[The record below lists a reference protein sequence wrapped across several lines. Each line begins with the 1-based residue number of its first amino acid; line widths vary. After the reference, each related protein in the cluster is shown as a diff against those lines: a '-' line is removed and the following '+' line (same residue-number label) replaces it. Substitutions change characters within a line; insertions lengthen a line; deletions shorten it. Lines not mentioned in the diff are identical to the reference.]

1 VIVEFS
7 AAPIRGCANFFM
19 LRGLRSEL
27 DKNLIE
33 HVEGTNRKSRDFL
46 IVVVESRSK
55 PSSRS
60 KEPVVT
66 ECTIYR

>member
-1 VIVEFS
+1 MFDFS
-7 AAPIRGCANFFM
+7 AAPYADTLNFFM
-19 LRGLRSEL
+19 LGELCSEL

-33 HVEGTNRKSRDFL
+33 QVEGSNRESRDFL
-46 IVVVESRSK
+46 IVVVEDRSK

-60 KEPVVT
+60 KEPVVS

>member
-1 VIVEFS
+1 LFDFS
-7 AAPIRGCANFFM
+7 AAPYADTLNFFM
-19 LRGLRSEL
+19 LGELCSEL

-33 HVEGTNRKSRDFL
+33 RVEGQSSEIQGFL
-46 IVVVESRSK
+46 IVVVEGRSE

-60 KEPVVT
+60 KEPVVS